1 MFTFL
6 HLQDPI
12 HIGELN
18 KEETT
23 DDQKRSMN
31 TMQYW
36 DVQWEKTVID
46 QEVEFM
52 ENPFI
57 AMTSLKQGSV
67 PARMSI
73 PTKCMFCFQKCW
85 FRKSGRAI

>member
-1 MFTFL
+1 M
-6 HLQDPI
+6 I
-12 HIGELN
+12 K

-31 TMQYW
+31 TVQYW

-46 QEVEFM
+46 QGVEFM

-57 AMTSLKQGSV
+57 VTTSLNQGSA

-73 PTKCMFCFQKCW
+73 PTKSMFCFQNCW
-85 FRKSGRAI
+85 LRKSGHAI